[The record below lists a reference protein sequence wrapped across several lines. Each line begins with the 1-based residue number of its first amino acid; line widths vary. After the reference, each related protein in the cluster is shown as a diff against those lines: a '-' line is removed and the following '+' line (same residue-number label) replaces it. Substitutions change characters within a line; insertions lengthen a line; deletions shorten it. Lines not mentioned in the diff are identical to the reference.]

1 MPLLIKEEKINDRS
15 DSLILHLEG
24 ELDTYSTP
32 EFLEF
37 FNKKVE
43 QGAKNLVIDLSNVSF
58 VSSSGWGALSYALK
72 KCKENLGN
80 LALYNLK
87 GQVKRVYK
95 IMGFM
100 AILKSFED
108 LDEAVKFVLRD
119 KHDG

>member
-1 MPLLIKEEKINDRS
+1 MPLIIKEEKINDKS

-43 QGAKNLVIDLSNVSF
+43 EGAKSFVIDLSNVGF

-72 KCKENLGN
+72 KCKEKSGN

-100 AILKSFED
+100 AVLRAFED
-108 LDEAVKFVLRD
+108 LDEAVKFVL
-119 KHDG
+119 KAK

>member
-72 KCKENLGN
+72 KCKENSGN
-80 LALYNLK
+80 LVLYNLK

-100 AILKSFED
+100 AILKSFDD
-108 LDEAVKFVLRD
+108 LDEAVKFILRD
-119 KHDG
+119 KYDK